1 MHLRFLAASLC
12 VAAAPATK
20 AGTPARPALTWKT
33 VGPGVEYAQARL
45 LEHPDLSDGVF
56 HLVRVDPARARLVAF
71 GRAPK
76 SEVLRTAAE
85 WARAEHLSVVVNAGM
100 FDPDYRTHSGY
111 FRAGA
116 LVNNPTWN
124 TKYLSALVVEPKRA
138 GLTDLAAG
146 DAPKLEGASVVAQN
160 LRLIAA
166 PGKNLWVENGRRWSE
181 VAAASTRDGKLVFIF
196 VRSPL
201 SMKDFNER
209 LLGLGLGI
217 DRAQHLEGGP
227 EASLSVHGGGVD
239 LDLNGSFETGFVDDD
254 GIQGQTKLPNVI
266 GVAAEE

>member
-1 MHLRFLAASLC
+1 MHLVLLVASSALAATPPPSP
-12 VAAAPATK
+12 APPT
-20 AGTPARPALTWKT
+20 LTWKT
-33 VGPGVEYAQARL
+33 VGPGVEYAQAKL

-56 HLVRVDPARARLVAF
+56 HLVRIDPSRARVVAF

-76 SEVLRTAAE
+76 SEVLKTTAE

-100 FDPDYRTHSGY
+100 FDPDSRTHSGY

-138 GLTDLAAG
+138 RLLDLTAG

-166 PGKNLWVENGRRWSE
+166 PGKNLWVENARRWSE
-181 VAAASTRDGKLVFIF
+181 VAAASTRDGKLLFIF

-201 SMKDFNER
+201 SMKAFNEK

-239 LDLNGSFETGFVDDD
+239 VDLNGSFETGFVDDD
-254 GIQGQTKLPNVI
+254 GIKGQTKLPNVI
-266 GVAAEE
+266 GVAAGE